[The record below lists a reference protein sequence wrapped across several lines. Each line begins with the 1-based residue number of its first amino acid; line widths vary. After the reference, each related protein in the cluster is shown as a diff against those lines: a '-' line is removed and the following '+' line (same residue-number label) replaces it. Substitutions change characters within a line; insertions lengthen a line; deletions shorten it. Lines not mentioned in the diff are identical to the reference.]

1 MTANERFVRAQARV
15 KPYPAGLPISFVYG
29 GRKYRG
35 LEEAL
40 FHPSTRRDEID
51 SRMTRTAITGRLA
64 DGLEVEGARL
74 EHGLLHVDLIRP
86 EAERQVRR
94 IPITSG
100 PITTG

>member
-40 FHPSTRRDEID
+40 FHPSIRRDEID
-51 SRMTRTAITGRLA
+51 SRMTRTAITGISIHSFFP
-64 DGLEVEGARL
+64 ARPVSVCL
-74 EHGLLHVDLIRP
+74 DIWGFLPCV
-86 EAERQVRR
+86 
-94 IPITSG
+94 
-100 PITTG
+100 